1 MTVEEKTSGVVAVEQ
16 GQTAWVI
23 TDFERFIIKGEETG
37 GRYSMIEVTSLSQS
51 SPPPHIHHTADEDY
65 YILEGEY
72 EFYDLNKN
80 HTFKATPGMFIRI
93 HKGTAHT
100 YKNTSEGYS
109 RMLVIDSPA
118 GFEGFLE
125 TIGVPSN
132 DLANPP
138 VIDAPPDLEALA
150 ALAAKFDTS
159 LALPK

>member
-1 MTVEEKTSGVVAVEQ
+1 
-16 GQTAWVI
+16 
-23 TDFERFIIKGEETG
+23 
-37 GRYSMIEVTSLSQS
+37 
-51 SPPPHIHHTADEDY
+51 
-65 YILEGEY
+65 
-72 EFYDLNKN
+72 
-80 HTFKATPGMFIRI
+80 
-93 HKGTAHT
+93 
-100 YKNTSEGYS
+100 
-109 RMLVIDSPA
+109 MLVIDSPA